1 MNRRLKMCREA
12 SGDAESTP
20 ERSGAAARAE
30 ERHRPKGTPK
40 PKGSH
45 DVDAKPEA

>member
-1 MNRRLKMCREA
+1 MSRRAKAERDRQKREKRK
-12 SGDAESTP
+12 P
-20 ERSGAAARAE
+20 
-30 ERHRPKGTPK
+30 PKGTPK